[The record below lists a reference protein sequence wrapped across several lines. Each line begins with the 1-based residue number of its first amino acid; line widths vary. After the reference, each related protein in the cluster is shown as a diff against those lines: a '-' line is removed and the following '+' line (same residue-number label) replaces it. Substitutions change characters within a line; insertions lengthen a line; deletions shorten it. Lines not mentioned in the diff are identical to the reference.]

1 MAIRFARL
9 EDIPALV
16 EIGHAH
22 HTEGRFKAYA
32 YDPDKLTVNL
42 KGLIEDTSGT
52 RCFFV
57 ADDREQKPY
66 GALLGHID
74 SYFFSSTPIAQLI
87 FFWVHPD
94 HRGGPAAIKL
104 MTAFKKWAENRKVLE
119 IAVSV
124 TSAIRIDKADT
135 FFKKLGFQLTGGNY
149 SYMVGKHG
157 T

>member
-9 EDIPALV
+9 EDIPPLV
-16 EIGHAH
+16 ELGHTHLA
-22 HTEGRFKAYA
+22 EGRFKALG
-32 YDPDKLTVNL
+32 YDPDKLATNL
-42 KGLIEDTSGT
+42 KGLIEDQSGA

-57 ADDREQKPY
+57 ADDDEQKPFA
-66 GALLGHID
+66 ALLGHID
-74 SYFFSSTPIAQLI
+74 SYFFSDTPIAQLI

-94 HRGGPAAIKL
+94 HRGGRAAIKL
-104 MTAFKKWAENRKVLE
+104 MTAFKKWAENRKAQE

-149 SYMVGKHG
+149 SYMVNNHG
-157 T
+157 

>member
-1 MAIRFARL
+1 MTIRFARA

-16 EIGHAH
+16 QIGHAYH
-22 HTEGRFKAYA
+22 AEGRFKAYD
-32 YDPDKLTVNL
+32 YNPDKLAANL
-42 KGLIEDTSGT
+42 KGLIEDTSGA

-57 ADDREQKPY
+57 ADDKEQKPY
-66 GALLGHID
+66 AALLGQVD
-74 SYFFSSTPIAQLI
+74 SYFFSTTPIAQLI

-104 MTAFKKWAENRKVLE
+104 MTAFKQWAENRNVLE

-124 TSAIRIDKADT
+124 TSAIRIDRADT

-149 SYMVGKHG
+149 SYMVGNRNI
-157 T
+157 